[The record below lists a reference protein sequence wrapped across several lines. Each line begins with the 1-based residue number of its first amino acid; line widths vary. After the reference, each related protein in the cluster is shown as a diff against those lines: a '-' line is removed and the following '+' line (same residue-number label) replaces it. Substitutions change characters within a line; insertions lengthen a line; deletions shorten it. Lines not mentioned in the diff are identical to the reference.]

1 MARTIDYWYQLL
13 ITQKNNT
20 PGLNGLVSGT
30 TATPDPNAIDS
41 TSQVADWNLWL
52 YVVAFIMCT
61 LDNLFD
67 LHKSEVDSDIA
78 TLKPHSLTWY
88 QSLALAFQYGQDT
101 ITDSDQYAN
110 TDLTAAQIAAQ
121 QIVAQAAVTEV
132 STATTIGLR
141 VKVVKLIGGVYTQL
155 VAAEL
160 TAFTA
165 YMNLQKDAGVNIIA
179 QSLPPDGLKL
189 GIEIFYDPLVLKNDG
204 SRIDGTEQ
212 TPVQDAITAFLQ
224 ALPFNGEYANTRLSN
239 SLQSVTGVQLVN
251 INLAQAQYGAFPF
264 TNFDELYVPDGGYLA
279 LADGYPALT
288 FTPYV

>member
-52 YVVAFIMCT
+52 YVVAFVMCT

-67 LHKSEVDSDIA
+67 LHKSEVDTDIA

-88 QSLALAFQYGQDT
+88 QSLALRFQYGQDT
-101 ITDSDQYAN
+101 IADSDQYAN
-110 TDLTAAQIAAQ
+110 TSLTADQITAQ
-121 QIVAQAAVTEV
+121 QIIAQAAVTEV
-132 STATTIGLR
+132 STATDIGLR
-141 VKVVKLIGGVYTQL
+141 VKVVKLTGGTYTQL
-155 VAAEL
+155 ISAEL
-160 TAFTA
+160 TAFNA

-189 GIEIFYDPLVLKNDG
+189 GIQIFYDALILKSDG
-204 SRIDGTEQ
+204 SRIDGTAQ
-212 TPVQDAITAFLQ
+212 TPVPDAINAYLK

-239 SLQSVTGVQLVN
+239 ALQLVTGVVLVN
-251 INLAQAQYGAFPF
+251 INLAQAQYGAFPY
-264 TNFDELYVPDGGYLA
+264 TDIDELYVPDGGYLA
-279 LADGYPALT
+279 LADGYPILT
-288 FTPYV
+288 FTPYA